1 MRILLVGGSKSG
13 KSMTAQRLTRTLAG
27 TAAPYYWATMEPTDG
42 EDLARIERHRAER
55 AGWGFRTIERGSDLT
70 AILPQLDADAAV
82 LFDSVTACLA
92 AEMFP
97 PNGTPDAGAA
107 ARVARE
113 LLAVSEHFAHFVCVC
128 DAVWFDGADYDDWTE
143 HYRRGLAEI
152 CCALATQFDVVAEI
166 TAGLPVIWKGKQIY
180 ETLT

>member
-13 KSMTAQRLTRTLAG
+13 KSMTAQRLTRSLSG
-27 TAAPYYWATMEPTDG
+27 TVSPYYWATMEPVDG

-55 AGWGFRTIERGSDLT
+55 AGWGFRTIERSRELT
-70 AILPQLDADAAV
+70 AILPQLDAGAAV
-82 LFDSVTACLA
+82 LFDSITACLS

-97 PNGTPDAGAA
+97 PDGAPDVDAA
-107 ARVARE
+107 ARAARE
-113 LLAVSEHFAHFVCVC
+113 LLTVSEHFAHFVCVC
-128 DAVWFDGADYDDWTE
+128 DAVWFDGAAYDDWTE
-143 HYRRGLAEI
+143 RYRRGLAEI
-152 CCALATQFDVVAEI
+152 CRALAAQFDVVAEI

>member
-13 KSMTAQRLTRTLAG
+13 KSMTAQRLTRTLKG
-27 TAAPYYWATMEPTDG
+27 NVPPYYWATMEPTDG
-42 EDLARIERHRAER
+42 EDLLRIERHRAER
-55 AGWGFRTIERGSDLT
+55 AGWGFRTVERGRDLT
-70 AILPQLDADAAV
+70 AILPQLDANAAV

-97 PNGTPDAGAA
+97 PDGAPDADAA

-113 LLAVSEHFAHFVCVC
+113 LLTVSEHFAHFVCVC
-128 DAVWFDGADYDDWTE
+128 DAVWFDGAVYDDWTE
-143 HYRRGLAEI
+143 RYRRGLAEI
-152 CCALATQFDVVAEI
+152 CRALAAQFDVVAEI

-180 ETLT
+180 ETFI